1 MNERDTAR
9 AAGAAI
15 ATGAATLVPLPFV
28 DDWITARSRRELV
41 AAALRA
47 HGRTFHVREL
57 RALYQDGGSLIG
69 LPWRIAKGLV
79 LVPVKKLFRSVFFV
93 LGLRSVALAVGRTL
107 ALGHVVDRQ
116 IRLGMFRNDDS
127 AAARA
132 DQARRLRRALDRA
145 YSGVDDRL
153 VRRVANL
160 ALERARGAH
169 GGDGEIEG
177 FLAELDRK
185 VDQALADIP

>member
-1 MNERDTAR
+1 MDHKTTR

-15 ATGAATLVPLPFV
+15 ATGAATVVPLPFV

-57 RALYQDGGSLIG
+57 RALYQDGGSLLG

-79 LVPVKKLFRSVFFV
+79 LLPVKKVFRSVFFV
-93 LGLRSVALAVGRTL
+93 LGIRSVALAVGRTL

-116 IRLGMFRNDDS
+116 LRLGMFRDDDS

-132 DQARRLRRALDRA
+132 DQARRLRRALDTA
-145 YSGVDDRL
+145 WQGIDDRL
-153 VRRVANL
+153 VRRIANL
-160 ALERARGAH
+160 AIARARGAQ
-169 GGDGEIEG
+169 GADTEIEG

-185 VDQALADIP
+185 VDQALAGIA